1 MSEKSILELRV
12 NENLVK
18 TVIKDGNRLIPLTD
32 FMKSLYGSAFRR
44 ETNSIKPEISEYIT
58 TIGSKRYIT
67 LMALSP
73 ILTKYGDKKLME
85 SIMCQSLLMPKPK
98 KDPVDV
104 LYDGIVGMSNVNNL
118 IKQIDEDVKKCN
130 STQNDLLHSL
140 ENNELSEKEMAKV
153 AAEIKFLRRHRRNL
167 KNRQALL
174 DQQITELKD
183 MGFKGAS
190 EAGRAVTNL
199 AKLRAELEL
208 AKEHHIYFNRDG
220 SNEAEM
226 RAKIQELSA

>member
-12 NENLVK
+12 NNNLVK
-18 TVIKDGNRLIPLTD
+18 TVIKDGNKLIPLTD
-32 FMKSLYGSAFRR
+32 FMKSLYGNAFRR
-44 ETNSIKPEISEYIT
+44 ETDSIKPEISEYIT

-67 LMALSP
+67 LMALAP
-73 ILTKYGDKKLME
+73 ILKKYGDKNVME
-85 SIMCQSLLMPKPK
+85 SVMCQALLIPKPK

-118 IKQIDEDVKKCN
+118 IKQIGEDVHKCDL
-130 STQNDLLHSL
+130 TQSDLLHSL

-153 AAEIKFLRRHRRNL
+153 AAQIKFLRKNRRDL
-167 KNRQALL
+167 KNRQKLL
-174 DQQITELKD
+174 DHQVTWLKE
-183 MGFKGAS
+183 MGFKGSS
-190 EAGRAVTNL
+190 EAGRAAQDL
-199 AKLRAELEL
+199 AKLKAELEL
-208 AKEHHIYFNRDG
+208 AKEHKIYFNRDG